1 MATMKQEFVARHH
14 IKNAA
19 AAASNKK
26 TFRHLSKRART
37 TLGKQ
42 GAKMAKSK
50 RG

>member
-1 MATMKQEFVARHH
+1 MKQTFVARHN

-19 AAASNKK
+19 AAALNKK
-26 TFRHLSKRART
+26 TLGHLSKRART